1 MNSLLLS
8 FALYLLLAVFMLAEG
23 AYIAEVPLVIN
34 EFMASNSSCIED
46 PQGEF
51 DDWIE
56 IYNYGNDA
64 IDIGGMYLTDDLTV
78 LTKWQIPGNNPS
90 ATTIGPGGY
99 LLIWIDND
107 IADAGL
113 HASFKLDADGE
124 QIALFD
130 SNGSTLIDE
139 VVFGQQTTDLS
150 SGRFPDASDNLQ
162 VLDSPSPG
170 GENFATYFGEVADTK
185 FSHNRG
191 FYEAPF
197 SVTIA
202 TETKGAIIY
211 YTLDGTEPY
220 NTTSNKR
227 SSTGIVYTSPVSI
240 NTTTSLRAIAV
251 KPGFKSTN
259 TDTQTYIFLDD
270 VIRQPARPDGFPTNW
285 GHTGSG
291 DYEMDPEVVNNTRY
305 RNTIKDDLMSVP
317 TLSLVMDVDDWF
329 KSGGQGIYIKGERI
343 ERAVSAELIF
353 PDDRQGFQI
362 NCSVMIVGGSSVNR
376 WKMDK
381 LSMRL
386 KFKSDYGSS
395 KLRFPVFGEDVTDEF
410 DTLVVDARMNN
421 SWGYGGGVM
430 LPNNSR
436 PWISGR
442 PSQRDVAQYTRDQ
455 FVADIQNSMGGYGP
469 HGRHIHL
476 YLNGLYWGLYWLH
489 ERPDEH
495 FAAVYFG
502 GDDEDYDVIKHRS
515 NTVISGSGASYNQL
529 FNIANTGLAS
539 GSQYQQ
545 IQQYLDIPNLIDYM
559 ITNFYVANT
568 DWAHQNWYAT
578 YNNTDPNGQWR
589 YHSWD
594 AEHVIE
600 ALNANVTGKNDNGG
614 PTRLH
619 QKLMENTEY
628 RMLFADHV
636 SRHFF
641 NNGVLTPAGAMALY
655 QIRLDDVD
663 RAVVA
668 ESARWGDNHSS
679 TPYTRDIDWIRERDW
694 LFSEYFPKRSGIVL
708 NQVKSRDW
716 YPNIEAPV
724 FLINGT
730 NKHGGQILPNDRFSM
745 TATTGTVY
753 YTLDDSDPRLPQI
766 LPDSSISTILV
777 AENTAKRAL
786 VPTSNISSNWRGGGV
801 FDDSAWRFST
811 GNPGGVGYER
821 SSGFQNLIK
830 LDLEDQMYR
839 NNTSCYI
846 RIPFI
851 FNDNSDDFDFMTLK
865 MRYDDGFIAYLNGV
879 EVARGNFTGTPTWN
893 SSANGSRSDSLAV
906 NFENIDI
913 SAYLNSLQSN
923 YNILA
928 IHGLNTS
935 TTSSDFLISA
945 ELVAGKRNSP
955 VDVGTSVG
963 VLEYTGPIT
972 LTNSAHVKARILSS
986 TTWSALNEA
995 TFAVGSLAENLRIT
1009 EIMYNPNDPNTEYV
1023 ELQNVGGETVNLNL
1037 VKFTNGIDFTFPNI
1051 ELATNEH
1058 VVVVQ
1063 DRQAFE
1069 TRYGTAFNIA
1079 GRYSGKLN
1087 NAGER
1092 IRLQDA
1098 VGQTILD
1105 FDYKDGWRSITDGDG
1120 FSLTMI
1126 NPANTT
1132 PYDWNE
1138 KDSWRASAYL
1148 SGSPGED
1155 DSGIVPNPGAVV
1167 INEVLAHSHAEAV
1180 DWIEL
1185 HNTIG
1190 TAIDIGGWFLS
1201 DSSSDLTKYR
1211 IAAGTIIAP
1220 YGYIVFYEDQHFNN
1234 PSEPGSYQPFALSE
1248 NGERLYLSSAEGSLL
1263 TGYRQVE
1270 DFGGSET
1277 GVSFGRYYKS
1287 STGNYNF
1294 VPMSENTPGSSNAYP
1309 KVGPIVINE
1318 IMYNPSWPVGGS
1330 YTNDQYEYV
1339 ELHNI
1344 SNEPVT
1350 LYRDDKALP
1359 WKFTD
1364 GIDFTFP
1371 EDVPVTIPA
1380 GGYVLVVKD
1389 PEAFSW
1395 RCPDV
1400 PVEKILGPYNGSL
1413 NNAGE
1418 RLELSMPGDV
1428 DESGTRYYIRID
1440 RVSYSDGSHPEN
1452 CPGGIDHWPTT
1463 PDGDGESLTRKVSS
1477 DYGNDPDNWKVAN
1490 Y

>member
-1 MNSLLLS
+1 M
-8 FALYLLLAVFMLAEG
+8 
-23 AYIAEVPLVIN
+23 
-34 EFMASNSSCIED
+34 
-46 PQGEF
+46 
-51 DDWIE
+51 
-56 IYNYGNDA
+56 
-64 IDIGGMYLTDDLTV
+64 
-78 LTKWQIPGNNPS
+78 
-90 ATTIGPGGY
+90 
-99 LLIWIDND
+99 
-107 IADAGL
+107 
-113 HASFKLDADGE
+113 
-124 QIALFD
+124 
-130 SNGSTLIDE
+130 
-139 VVFGQQTTDLS
+139 
-150 SGRFPDASDNLQ
+150 
-162 VLDSPSPG
+162 
-170 GENFATYFGEVADTK
+170 
-185 FSHNRG
+185 
-191 FYEAPF
+191 
-197 SVTIA
+197 
-202 TETKGAIIY
+202 
-211 YTLDGTEPY
+211 
-220 NTTSNKR
+220 
-227 SSTGIVYTSPVSI
+227 
-240 NTTTSLRAIAV
+240 
-251 KPGFKSTN
+251 
-259 TDTQTYIFLDD
+259 
-270 VIRQPARPDGFPTNW
+270 
-285 GHTGSG
+285 
-291 DYEMDPEVVNNTRY
+291 
-305 RNTIKDDLMSVP
+305 
-317 TLSLVMDVDDWF
+317 
-329 KSGGQGIYIKGERI
+329 
-343 ERAVSAELIF
+343 
-353 PDDRQGFQI
+353 
-362 NCSVMIVGGSSVNR
+362 
-376 WKMDK
+376 
-381 LSMRL
+381 
-386 KFKSDYGSS
+386 
-395 KLRFPVFGEDVTDEF
+395 
-410 DTLVVDARMNN
+410 
-421 SWGYGGGVM
+421 
-430 LPNNSR
+430 
-436 PWISGR
+436 
-442 PSQRDVAQYTRDQ
+442 
-455 FVADIQNSMGGYGP
+455 
-469 HGRHIHL
+469 
-476 YLNGLYWGLYWLH
+476 
-489 ERPDEH
+489 
-495 FAAVYFG
+495 
-502 GDDEDYDVIKHRS
+502 
-515 NTVISGSGASYNQL
+515 
-529 FNIANTGLAS
+529 
-539 GSQYQQ
+539 
-545 IQQYLDIPNLIDYM
+545 
-559 ITNFYVANT
+559 
-568 DWAHQNWYAT
+568 
-578 YNNTDPNGQWR
+578 
-589 YHSWD
+589 
-594 AEHVIE
+594 
-600 ALNANVTGKNDNGG
+600 
-614 PTRLH
+614 
-619 QKLMENTEY
+619 
-628 RMLFADHV
+628 
-636 SRHFF
+636 
-641 NNGVLTPAGAMALY
+641 
-655 QIRLDDVD
+655 
-663 RAVVA
+663 
-668 ESARWGDNHSS
+668 
-679 TPYTRDIDWIRERDW
+679 
-694 LFSEYFPKRSGIVL
+694 
-708 NQVKSRDW
+708 
-716 YPNIEAPV
+716 
-724 FLINGT
+724 
-730 NKHGGQILPNDRFSM
+730 
-745 TATTGTVY
+745 
-753 YTLDDSDPRLPQI
+753 
-766 LPDSSISTILV
+766 
-777 AENTAKRAL
+777 
-786 VPTSNISSNWRGGGV
+786 
-801 FDDSAWRFST
+801 
-811 GNPGGVGYER
+811 
-821 SSGFQNLIK
+821 
-830 LDLEDQMYR
+830 
-839 NNTSCYI
+839 
-846 RIPFI
+846 
-851 FNDNSDDFDFMTLK
+851 
-865 MRYDDGFIAYLNGV
+865 
-879 EVARGNFTGTPTWN
+879 
-893 SSANGSRSDSLAV
+893 
-906 NFENIDI
+906 
-913 SAYLNSLQSN
+913 
-923 YNILA
+923 
-928 IHGLNTS
+928 
-935 TTSSDFLISA
+935 
-945 ELVAGKRNSP
+945 
-955 VDVGTSVG
+955 
-963 VLEYTGPIT
+963 
-972 LTNSAHVKARILSS
+972 
-986 TTWSALNEA
+986 
-995 TFAVGSLAENLRIT
+995 
-1009 EIMYNPNDPNTEYV
+1009 
-1023 ELQNVGGETVNLNL
+1023 
-1037 VKFTNGIDFTFPNI
+1037 
-1051 ELATNEH
+1051 
-1058 VVVVQ
+1058 VVQ